1 MLIAFNVV
9 TIVRALVKA
18 SRTFNDIR
26 GFDFRFTSREV
37 GKKNLLRL
45 AVLARETKIPLS
57 GGKLTHSLDP
67 RLPNGREER
76 GQSDSSYK
84 A

>member
-26 GFDFRFTSREV
+26 GFDLGLTSREV